1 MKALV
6 GIKRVIDYTVR
17 IRVKQDNTGVEKASV
32 KHSMNP
38 FCEIAV
44 EEAIRLKEKGI
55 ISHITALSIG
65 DKSSSE
71 TLRTA
76 LALGVDEAI
85 HILTNKST
93 DIELSSLTVTG
104 VLKHFILKNNYEI
117 VILGKQS
124 IDSDFNQTAQMLSGL
139 LDWPLVSFA
148 SEVKHEKDKK
158 FVVTREVDSGLQKLS
173 VDAPFVMSCD
183 LRLNTPRYTNLKGI
197 TAAKKKPFNSF
208 NLEDLGVNISSPIKT
223 VRVETPPSKPAGVRV
238 ADVDE
243 LVSKLKKEAKLI

>member
-17 IRVKQDNTGVEKASV
+17 IRVKQDNTGVEKNSV

-44 EEAIRLKEKGI
+44 EEAIRLKEKGV
-55 ISHITALSIG
+55 ISHVTALSIG
-65 DKSSSE
+65 DKTTAE

-85 HILTNKST
+85 HIVTNKST
-93 DIELSSLTVTG
+93 DTDLSSITVVN
-104 VLKHFILKNNYEI
+104 VLKHFILKNNYELI
-117 VILGKQS
+117 VLGKQS
-124 IDSDFNQTAQMLSGL
+124 IDSDFNQTAQMLSGSL
-139 LDWPLVSFA
+139 NWPLVSFA
-148 SEVKHEKDKK
+148 SEVKHEKDKFFTITK
-158 FVVTREVDSGLQKLS
+158 EVDTGLQRLS
-173 VDAPFVMSCD
+173 VEAPFVMSCD
-183 LRLNTPRYTNLKGI
+183 LRLNTPRYTNIKGI

-208 NLEDLGVNISSPIKT
+208 NLEDLGLNISSPIKT
-223 VRVETPPSKPAGVRV
+223 VRVENPPTKPSGVRV

-243 LVSKLKKEAKLI
+243 LISKLKNEAKLI

>member
-6 GIKRVIDYTVR
+6 GVKRVIDYTVR
-17 IRVKQDNTGVEKASV
+17 IRVKQDNSGVEKASV

-44 EEAIRLKEKGI
+44 EEALRLKEKGVV
-55 ISHITALSIG
+55 SHITALSIG
-65 DKSSSE
+65 DKLSSE

-85 HILTNKST
+85 HVMTNKST
-93 DIELSSLTVTG
+93 DIELSSLTVTS

-117 VILGKQS
+117 VILGKQA
-124 IDSDFNQTAQMLSGL
+124 IDSDFNQTAQMLSGSL
-139 LDWPLVSFA
+139 NWPIVAFA

-158 FVVTREVDSGLQKLS
+158 FVITKEVDSGLQRLS
-173 VDAPFVMSCD
+173 VTAPFVLSCD

-197 TAAKKKPFNSF
+197 TAAKKKPLNTF
-208 NLEDLGVNISSPIKT
+208 NLEELGVNIASPIKT
-223 VRVETPPSKPAGVRV
+223 VKVESPPVKPAGVRV

-243 LVSKLKKEAKLI
+243 LISKLRNEAKLI